1 MRVRT
6 PAGADVPIR
15 SRHERTLLAI
25 LLFRVGQPV
34 TADQLVATL
43 WSERPPASYLS
54 NLHTYLSRLRSR
66 LPDVAIEQVNGA
78 YRIQVEPDDL
88 DLLIFQQE
96 LAAGRAAL
104 AEDDPAAAIVRF
116 RRGLALWRG
125 EPLADLSIDPLDPQ
139 FAQLSAER
147 LGAIEDC
154 VDAELTLADSGDR
167 SELLA
172 ELHGLVVEHPLRER
186 LHGQLMVALC
196 LAGRRANALA
206 AYQSVRNVMITE
218 LGIEPGPELRRLHQA
233 ILRGEDV
240 TFAIQSGRPAHRPQS
255 VFPVCQLP
263 PPVAGFVGRT
273 EVVEQVVRLVTP
285 RANAVPLL
293 AISGPPGI
301 GKSALVVRVAHQLRT
316 SFPDGQI
323 FAQLT
328 GATARRDPS
337 AVLTDLLH
345 SLGVPAAAVPQSL
358 PALTNA
364 YRARLADR
372 RVLVVLDDAADP
384 AQVRALLPGT
394 PGSAVLVT
402 SRSRLSGLT
411 DAAHLQLGPLT
422 DDEAHQLLR
431 QVAGPEQ
438 VAGEPGQAA
447 RIATACG
454 NLPLALRIAGTRLA
468 TRMSSVATLADRL
481 DDQHRRL
488 TELAVSDQQ
497 VRASLALSVQ
507 ALTGPT
513 RKAFGLLH
521 LLGPVSFAG
530 WAVAALLGRPDADRV
545 LDELVEASL
554 LEPVH
559 LDGGGTRYRLH
570 DLLRVYSAELAGTVD
585 ADDTDDVGRANALD
599 VGRTGMVGRA
609 NALDVGRTGKLGRN
623 SDVGRTAALER
634 LLATT
639 VFLIG
644 TAAARLPRTLTWSR
658 PTKSPPDPPLS
669 ADTARQS
676 TGAPLPAETTEQPAG
691 DPLGWLDTERAYL
704 VAVVAT
710 AETEGAD
717 RAVLQLTEQLAPY
730 LWIGGHWADLRSV
743 QRVTRRVAART
754 GNDRETARMDLVAGV
769 LSLVAGDV
777 TAADGSLAASRSAFE
792 QLADR
797 HGLACVLADQAV
809 LRSNYQD
816 GADEAVRM
824 ARRAIELFEAEG
836 DPLAAILTA
845 PGLSAALR
853 KLGRL
858 SEALVIDQAATGRA
872 VQLDVAPVVVARCL
886 NALALTRLLIGQL
899 PEAYTTADRAVRL
912 LRASGE
918 RYVLIPALH
927 HLALAAAGL
936 DRREEAVRLLAEGH
950 GIAVELGD
958 RIGATGLE
966 RDLAAS
972 RIGDGQVD
980 EAVATL
986 RRCLRT
992 FRTMG
997 SRSAQATTLAVLAHA
1012 YGTLGDPVSADT
1024 ARQQATR
1031 LVAGRDSR
1039 ALVLSSLVL
1048 RLAAAAQSGRLP
1060 VLVGDGR
1067 SETENVIPRD

>member
-1 MRVRT
+1 MRFELLGPMRIRT
-6 PAGADVPIR
+6 PAGADVLIR
-15 SRHERTLLAI
+15 SRHERTVLAI

-34 TADQLVATL
+34 TVDQLVAAL

-78 YRIQVEPDDL
+78 YRLQVDPDDL
-88 DLLIFQQE
+88 DLLVFQQE

-104 AEDDPAAAIVRF
+104 TEGDPAAAIVRL

-125 EPLADLSIDPLDPQ
+125 EPLTDLSIDPLDPQ
-139 FAQLSAER
+139 LAQLSAER

-154 VDAELTLADSGDR
+154 VDAELALADGGDR
-167 SELLA
+167 TGLLA

-196 LAGRRANALA
+196 LAGRRADALT
-206 AYQSVRNVMITE
+206 AYQHVRNVMIME

-240 TFAIQSGRPAHRPQS
+240 TFAIQAARPAQQPQS

-273 EVVEQVVRLVTP
+273 DVVEQVLRLVTP
-285 RANAVPLL
+285 RPNAVPLL

-301 GKSALVVRVAHQLRT
+301 GKSALVVRVAHQLRAN
-316 SFPDGQI
+316 FPDGQI
-323 FAQLT
+323 FAQLA
-328 GATARRDPS
+328 GAAARRDPA

-345 SLGVPAAAVPQSL
+345 SLGVPAGAVPQSL
-358 PALTNA
+358 PALTNS

-431 QVAGPEQ
+431 QVAGPDQ
-438 VAGEPGQAA
+438 VTGEPGQAA
-447 RIATACG
+447 RIAAACG

-507 ALTGPT
+507 ALSGPT
-513 RKAFGLLH
+513 RTAFALLH
-521 LLGPVSFAG
+521 LLGPVDFAG
-530 WAVAALLGRPDADRV
+530 WAVAALLGRPEADRV

-559 LDGGGTRYRLH
+559 LDDGGTRYRLH
-570 DLLRVYSAELAGTVD
+570 DLLRVYSAELAGTTD
-585 ADDTDDVGRANALD
+585 AV
-599 VGRTGMVGRA
+599 
-609 NALDVGRTGKLGRN
+609 
-623 SDVGRTAALER
+623 ALER

-639 VFLIG
+639 VFLAG
-644 TAAARLPRTLTWSR
+644 AAAAQLPRTLTWSR
-658 PTKSPPDPPLS
+658 PTEPVPGAQLP
-669 ADTARQS
+669 
-676 TGAPLPAETTEQPAG
+676 TGTTEPPAA
-691 DPLGWLDTERAYL
+691 DPLGWFDTERAYL
-704 VAVVAT
+704 VALIAT
-710 AETEGAD
+710 AHAEGTD
-717 RAVLQLTEQLAPY
+717 RAVLQLTERLAPY

-743 QRVTRRVAART
+743 QRVARQAAERT
-754 GNDRETARMDLVAGV
+754 SNDREKARMDLVAGV
-769 LSLVAGDV
+769 LSVVAGDV
-777 TAADGSLAASRSAFE
+777 TAADGSLAASRTGFE

-824 ARRAIELFEAEG
+824 AQRAIELFEAEG

-858 SEALVIDQAATGRA
+858 GEALVIDQAATGRA
-872 VQLDVAPVVVARCL
+872 IQLDVAPVVVARCL

-899 PEAYTTADRAVRL
+899 PEAYTTADRAVQL

-936 DRREEAVRLLAEGH
+936 DRRDEAVRLLAEGH

-972 RIGDGQVD
+972 RIGAGQAD
-980 EAVATL
+980 EQADEPVATL

-992 FRTMG
+992 FQELG
-997 SRSAQATTLAVLAHA
+997 SRSAQATTLTLLAHA
-1012 YGTLGDPVSADT
+1012 YEVLGDQASADT

-1031 LVAGRDSR
+1031 LVEGRDSR

-1048 RLAAAAQSGRLP
+1048 RLAAVPRSDRLP

-1067 SETENVIPRD
+1067 SEAENVIPRD